1 MNVWCFSGNLGKDA
15 ESRYTPSGDVVVQF
29 SVGVKSGYGDKAT
42 TTWARCAM
50 WGKRGEAV
58 AQYLTK
64 GQLVG
69 ISGEVTLREY
79 TDKEGQ
85 KRSSLE
91 VRVNDLTL
99 LGKRDGEQS
108 APRSE
113 STPAQNQQR
122 SAHAQSGGGGSF
134 DDFEDDIPF
143 LFNMN
148 TLCDTMGQPL
158 SLWRAKHGKGLS
170 VLRANKTDF

>member
-1 MNVWCFSGNLGKDA
+1 MNNWNFTGNLGKDA
-15 ESRYTPSGDVVVQF
+15 ESRYTPSGDAVVQF

-79 TDKEGQ
+79 TDKDGA

-99 LGKRDGEQS
+99 LGSRQGNDSNDAPSRDSGYGAAPAAAGKS
-108 APRSE
+108 APA
-113 STPAQNQQR
+113 PAP
-122 SAHAQSGGGGSF
+122 AAPASGNNFS
-134 DDFEDDIPF
+134 DFEDDIHF
-143 LFNMN
+143 
-148 TLCDTMGQPL
+148 
-158 SLWRAKHGKGLS
+158 
-170 VLRANKTDF
+170 